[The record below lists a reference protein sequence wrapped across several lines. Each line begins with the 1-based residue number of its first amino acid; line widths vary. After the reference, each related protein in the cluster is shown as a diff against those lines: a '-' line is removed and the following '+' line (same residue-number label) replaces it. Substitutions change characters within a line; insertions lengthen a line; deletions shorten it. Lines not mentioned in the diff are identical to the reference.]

1 MEHSSNVVREVA
13 NLFERAENQANA
25 IDAQKDRLVELQEQ
39 LETKYSTETHILIK
53 REVLQDLSM
62 DFDELAD
69 GFGQLRDTFDT
80 IYDYASDISSET
92 EYHDARSFRDTAI
105 DCISQIENILD
116 PMPEEEPVKKT
127 AAKKTPAKQRTI
139 NEGNE

>member
-25 IDAQKDRLVELQEQ
+25 IDAQKDRLIELQKQ

-53 REVLQDLSM
+53 RKTLQDLSM

-69 GFGQLRDTFDT
+69 GFQQLENNLEDIGNYANDIVSDSEYNDAGTLRDT
-80 IYDYASDISSET
+80 
-92 EYHDARSFRDTAI
+92 AR
-105 DCISQIENILD
+105 DCISKIEDILE
-116 PMPEEEPVKKT
+116 PTPEEET
-127 AAKKTPAKQRTI
+127 EET
-139 NEGNE
+139 E